1 MVGVR
6 RNRDPKSNLKSLT
19 SLDWINGPLGFSRSF
34 LLERGFAVLRTIWF
48 FVLMPETSGSEN
60 PIVSVQDAAERI
72 FRSE

>member
-1 MVGVR
+1 
-6 RNRDPKSNLKSLT
+6 
-19 SLDWINGPLGFSRSF
+19 LGFSMGF
-34 LLERGFAVLRTIWF
+34 LLESGFAVLGAIWF